1 MPRGAAGGFMRT
13 TGMSNVD
20 QKLQAAES
28 RISVQNSRIARAEV
42 EKEQAQETLERVRAA
57 LKEEFDVETGADVKR
72 VRDELEASLTKE
84 VAKIESELEAAGA

>member
-1 MPRGAAGGFMRT
+1 MRT

-57 LKEEFDVETGADVKR
+57 LKEEFDVETGADV
-72 VRDELEASLTKE
+72 
-84 VAKIESELEAAGA
+84 